1 MKTWIVSSLDEENI
15 QGEETIQGRKLY
27 EEIRYFKTAADSQDY
42 DFFLFIKH
50 RYKTLTYKNWVIKKN
65 FIQKWHVFAK
75 YLRAKIVNVFIFFW
89 IREMIE

>member
-1 MKTWIVSSLDEENI
+1 MKFKKKKKKKKEQLPR
-15 QGEETIQGRKLY
+15 QLY

-65 FIQKWHVFAK
+65 FLQK
-75 YLRAKIVNVFIFFW
+75 
-89 IREMIE
+89 